1 MARSACEHALSRVLG
16 YLRLCGVPDTREIR
30 LAALK
35 LVEEVTAES
44 AEGASPEVD
53 SAVLEQVMMRFRH
66 RFALPATIL
75 PPVFPPLERGSIH
88 YDDAR

>member
-1 MARSACEHALSRVLG
+1 MARSVCEHALSRVLG

-35 LVEEVTAES
+35 LVEEVVAE
-44 AEGASPEVD
+44 AASPEVD
-53 SAVLEQVMMRFRH
+53 SDVLEQVMLRFRH

-75 PPVFPPLERGSIH
+75 PPVFPPIERGSIH
-88 YDDAR
+88 YDDPR